1 MRGCPIDRRLV
12 GGVLSM
18 PEEANIE
25 RMFVDTSNYAGAWM
39 SFPPP
44 TRNAPASPDSTLVGS
59 LVTPQAWAESVGWS
73 LRATAKRF
81 RRFQHKRPWFVAAG
95 YPLPGRSRFTIRRL
109 V

>member
-25 RMFVDTSNYAGAWM
+25 RMFVDASYHASAWM
-39 SFPPP
+39 SFPPRFAMHQRRL
-44 TRNAPASPDSTLVGS
+44 TARSWGS